1 MSPLPGSPTRCFL
14 DRLVGRQLPGRPNAK
29 PAARHPPAPTLP
41 GPPLRPQ
48 QPPAPSLPA
57 GPRRGHRGRTEA
69 RGFSSS
75 RPPPRPR
82 PLPGRRDLQS
92 KEGLGPFRAPRIFA
106 ARPSQSLGQ
115 RRDGGAKG
123 QRGGEGPPNPPA
135 GQGSDTG
142 GTKTPGTTTAAAAA
156 ATGSAS
162 PEARPLVG
170 SCHSPGYGPSLVS
183 ADLSLP
189 PRRPAIPRQLGSGS
203 APSRIGCASGSRAS
217 IVSSLKNPI
226 RKEGFGSLVPESK
239 AAGAGLPQTQG
250 TPRLLTTPASLWQS
264 RLQQM
269 RKPAPPDWRRR
280 MPISGHF

>member
-48 QPPAPSLPA
+48 QPPAPGLPA

-203 APSRIGCASGSRAS
+203 APSRIECASGSRAS
-217 IVSSLKNPI
+217 IVSSLKNSHQKRRLRI
-226 RKEGFGSLVPESK
+226 IGSGIKGSGSRTTPN
-239 AAGAGLPQTQG
+239 TRN
-250 TPRLLTTPASLWQS
+250 PRLLTTPASLWQS

>member
-1 MSPLPGSPTRCFL
+1 MNEGAGESPDDIPSFKNIRQNPPRRARKNGGDRCRRGDGVSPLPGSPTRCFL

-48 QPPAPSLPA
+48 QPPAPGLPA

-115 RRDGGAKG
+115 RRDGGAARGPLTHLRARAATPGG
-123 QRGGEGPPNPPA
+123 QRHPEPPQPLLPPPPEA
-135 GQGSDTG
+135 PLRKRDHWSE
-142 GTKTPGTTTAAAAA
+142 A
-156 ATGSAS
+156 ATLPDMVPPSS
-162 PEARPLVG
+162 PPT
-170 SCHSPGYGPSLVS
+170 SPFPH
-183 ADLSLP
+183 
-189 PRRPAIPRQLGSGS
+189 
-203 APSRIGCASGSRAS
+203 
-217 IVSSLKNPI
+217 
-226 RKEGFGSLVPESK
+226 
-239 AAGAGLPQTQG
+239 AGLPSRGNWGAEVRLPGSNARQEVA
-250 TPRLLTTPASLWQS
+250 PR
-264 RLQQM
+264 
-269 RKPAPPDWRRR
+269 
-280 MPISGHF
+280 